1 MENFNLKD
9 LVLSDSYAAPATAT
23 PQTGEIELGYPG
35 KLDFCRVHPD
45 KEYLAQLLILDD
57 PRGKQTYITSP
68 RLADELEGDAVP
80 AVVALC
86 ANQHGEQFLWVAKL
100 PWYDGEPFA
109 TTRLEA
115 MDRARTE
122 WVRLRR
128 SITRKGYD
136 IISAAKPFPEPVWSD
151 ETFEN
156 LIRQA
161 FKNNVIGS
169 LDHPIVKKL
178 RGEEA

>member
-23 PQTGEIELGYPG
+23 PKTAEIGLGYPG
-35 KLDFCRVHPD
+35 KLDFFRVRQD
-45 KEYLAQLLILDD
+45 GEYQAQFLILEDT
-57 PRGKQTYITSP
+57 REKQTYLVTP
-68 RLADELEGDAVP
+68 ALAGELEGDAAP
-80 AVVALC
+80 AIVALC
-86 ANQHGEQFLWVAKL
+86 ANQHGEQFLFVAKL

-109 TTRLEA
+109 TSRLEA

-128 SITRKGYD
+128 SVSQKGYD
-136 IISAAKPFPEPVWSD
+136 IITAAKPFPEPAWSD
-151 ETFEN
+151 ETFED